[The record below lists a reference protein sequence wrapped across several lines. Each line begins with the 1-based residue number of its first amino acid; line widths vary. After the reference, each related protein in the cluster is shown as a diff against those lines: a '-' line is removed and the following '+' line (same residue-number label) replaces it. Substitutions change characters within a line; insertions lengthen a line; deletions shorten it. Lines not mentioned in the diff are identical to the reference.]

1 MSHSTILSGVKS
13 PSISLNCLSGMFSDL
28 GRQLRC
34 GVYFSSPTPFYM
46 VARSGV
52 AFFTSRFI
60 RDGQNTVG
68 SRKSTIQSRIFAVTY
83 ALAGIYRHLWT
94 RTTCCQNKSSDTRIF
109 RYNHEPRDSA
119 GKKACRTK
127 GGVSELPECLKLQS
141 PTRISNYRD
150 VQNRYKRTKP
160 LRVEEANFEDSG
172 IMSLHFH
179 SRPIILHDLKQENG
193 MVKMTIKKKAAR

>member
-127 GGVSELPECLKLQS
+127 GGVSELPECSKMRKLMR
-141 PTRISNYRD
+141 TGNYND
-150 VQNRYKRTKP
+150 VQNRYRRRKT
-160 LRVEEANFEDSG
+160 LCVEDANFDDKG
-172 IMSLHFH
+172 IISLRFH
-179 SRPIILHDLKQENG
+179 PGPIILHRKKERD
-193 MVKMTIKKKAAR
+193 MMTIKETVKKK